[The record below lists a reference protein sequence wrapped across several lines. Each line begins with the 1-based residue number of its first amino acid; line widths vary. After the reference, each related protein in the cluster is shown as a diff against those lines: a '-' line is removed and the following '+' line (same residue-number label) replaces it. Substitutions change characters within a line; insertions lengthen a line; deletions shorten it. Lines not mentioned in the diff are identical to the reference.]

1 MIRKLKIKFVALA
14 MASLFVL
21 LTVIVGG
28 MNLINYFSVTR
39 EADAILSILSQNNG
53 SFPDFPENPNGF
65 LPPDM
70 SPEIPFESRYFSV
83 FLNESYEFISAN
95 TNRIASVDKTQA
107 KEYAQEIMDKGK
119 SQGFVDEY
127 RFVWKQESNGYRIT
141 FLDCGRKLDSFR
153 SFLLASSGMALA
165 GYVIVFVIVF
175 ILSGKIIQPIAE
187 SYEKQ
192 KRFITDAGH

>member
-83 FLNESYEFISAN
+83 FLNDSYEFISAN

-119 SQGFVDEY
+119 SQGFVDE
-127 RFVWKQESNGYRIT
+127 
-141 FLDCGRKLDSFR
+141 
-153 SFLLASSGMALA
+153 
-165 GYVIVFVIVF
+165 
-175 ILSGKIIQPIAE
+175 
-187 SYEKQ
+187 
-192 KRFITDAGH
+192 